1 MSASSLQ
8 SRNRRL
14 FIALTAIALF
24 MAVWGGWYLQHFGL
38 ADESKTERVH

>member
-1 MSASSLQ
+1 MSASSLH

-14 FIALTAIALF
+14 VMVLTVIALF

-38 ADESKTERVH
+38 ADESKTERLH